1 MTNQTGTQVVLD
13 AGSHSRD
20 RILDIVVEILERD
33 GYDGVQLREVARRS
47 RTSLST
53 IYKSYPTRDSLI
65 LAALESWLEENR
77 YASLADHQ
85 PDPHETL
92 HEGLMQVLR
101 SIFQPWEHHPGML
114 KAFFR
119 ARSAP
124 GGARL
129 VHRGLDTVV
138 PAMMK
143 VLDGVDQSLI
153 NDLDLIITTVVYG
166 LSGRFAAGEIEI
178 TDILPTIERTV
189 FRLTNG
195 HRA

>member
-1 MTNQTGTQVVLD
+1 MTSQTSTGTALT
-13 AGSHSRD
+13 AAPESRD
-20 RILDIVVEILERD
+20 RIIDIVVEILECD
-33 GYDGVQLREVARRS
+33 GYDSVQLREVARRS

-77 YASLADHQ
+77 YATLADHV

-92 HEGLMQVLR
+92 PEGLMRVLR
-101 SIFQPWEHHPGML
+101 TIFQPWEQHPAML

-124 GGARL
+124 GGERL

-143 VLDGVDQSLI
+143 VLDGVDQDFVD
-153 NDLDLIITTVVYG
+153 DLDSIITTLVYG

-189 FRLTNG
+189 YRLTSG
-195 HRA
+195 YPD

>member
-1 MTNQTGTQVVLD
+1 
-13 AGSHSRD
+13 
-20 RILDIVVEILERD
+20 
-33 GYDGVQLREVARRS
+33 
-47 RTSLST
+47 
-53 IYKSYPTRDSLI
+53 
-65 LAALESWLEENR
+65 
-77 YASLADHQ
+77 
-85 PDPHETL
+85 
-92 HEGLMQVLR
+92 
-101 SIFQPWEHHPGML
+101 ML

-124 GGARL
+124 GGERL